1 MQLTYSNHAERLHY
15 VTDPIIAGNM
25 YGDVRRLA
33 SNAVVVGYQRA
44 DGSETK
50 LNPSDWDTLSA
61 GDRLLVVSKDAR
73 CNFATSPIISG
84 ARLLCL
90 PLTMCPTLVSIIP
103 ANQRAHCACLWPCI
117 MHWCQ

>member
-15 VTDPIIAGNM
+15 VTDPIIAGNL

-50 LNPSDWDTLSA
+50 LNPSDWDMLSA

-84 ARLLCL
+84 APSVPASGHVSYIGINYTSQSARPLCL
-90 PLTMCPTLVSIIP
+90 PLATYPALV
-103 ANQRAHCACLWPCI
+103 
-117 MHWCQ
+117 